1 MAINGSTTPRF
12 CLPLLVFTCLALGS
26 ASMPAAS
33 LPPEASSVSLRGT
46 LALNQP
52 VAVYNSWS
60 AYDELSDNIELTETL
75 AMKELKEILRL
86 RRAGVR
92 IDYYLNGIN

>member
-33 LPPEASSVSLRGT
+33 SPPEASSISLRGT
-46 LALNQP
+46 LAS
-52 VAVYNSWS
+52 VYNSWS